1 MTTDLEYDYV
11 NQEPVLVTAGTTW
24 KWDRSYSDFK
34 SDTYTLTYYFRESA
48 GKSSFNIVAAANGNN
63 FRITVPKATSKA
75 YMAGIY
81 TGQGFVESATER
93 YQVYDGSIEIQPDY
107 SLVSD
112 GQDFRTHNEKVLEQ
126 IKALLENK
134 FVDDASSY
142 SIAGRS
148 LTKMS
153 ITELYDHKLFYEREV
168 VMDQRRNRAK
178 RGLPTGQIIYGK
190 FNSGV

>member
-11 NQEPVLVTAGTTW
+11 NQEPVLVPAGTTW

-48 GKSSFNIVAAANGNN
+48 GKSSFNIVAAANDNN
-63 FRITVPKATSKA
+63 FRITVPKATTKE

-93 YQVYDGSIEIQPDY
+93 YQVYDGSIEIQQDY

-112 GQDFRTHNEKVLEQ
+112 GQDLRTHNEKVLEQ
-126 IKALLENK
+126 IKLLTLDFSEKELRKLLSNK
-134 FVDDASSY
+134 EFDLGYLKKIFSKNSK
-142 SIAGRS
+142 
-148 LTKMS
+148 TK
-153 ITELYDHKLFYEREV
+153 
-168 VMDQRRNRAK
+168 
-178 RGLPTGQIIYGK
+178 
-190 FNSGV
+190 